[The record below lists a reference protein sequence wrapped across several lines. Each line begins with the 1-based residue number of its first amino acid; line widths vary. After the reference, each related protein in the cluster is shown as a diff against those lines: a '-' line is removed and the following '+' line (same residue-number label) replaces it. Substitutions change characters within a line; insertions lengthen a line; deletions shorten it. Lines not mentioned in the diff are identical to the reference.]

1 MRRNFLSAKLAHIA
15 KRFEVDNPEGSR
27 AHVLTGIQAYRVK
40 EHFESLVNL
49 FGNLLVKAKIIKHKW
64 ELRRWL
70 GLPPASPMDAIK
82 RKCGV
87 NGLRKAYRE
96 NLTIVLEHVAKLC
109 NELLGENGK
118 YSHGIRTL
126 YTSEVP
132 WPRVKTVKRKI
143 RDEDIR
149 LSTRFTALHQLQK
162 AIKRN

>member
-1 MRRNFLSAKLAHIA
+1 M
-15 KRFEVDNPEGSR
+15 
-27 AHVLTGIQAYRVK
+27 
-40 EHFESLVNL
+40 
-49 FGNLLVKAKIIKHKW
+49 
-64 ELRRWL
+64 
-70 GLPPASPMDAIK
+70 
-82 RKCGV
+82 
-87 NGLRKAYRE
+87 RKAYRE
-96 NLTIVLEHVAKLC
+96 NLRIVLEHVAELC
-109 NELLGENGK
+109 DELLRHKPSARIVIASDHGELLGENGK